1 MSEANTIPAAT
12 VIVAREDVTVE
23 LLCFE
28 QALSALGD
36 RRRAGKLWSY
46 VQATL
51 DANPGLASKGIVLPL
66 GTRVSLP
73 LFRIE
78 TPAATGRRLWD
89 GAS

>member
-1 MSEANTIPAAT
+1 VSEANTIPAVT
-12 VIVAREDVTVE
+12 VVVTREDVTVE

-51 DANPGLASKGIVLPL
+51 EANPGLAARGILLPL

-78 TPAATGRRLWD
+78 TAASNSRKPWD
-89 GAS
+89 GAT